1 MSLRGP
7 HLAGSP
13 PRVAPLVPAPA
24 RQASAI
30 VAAVATASTANA
42 GRACSD
48 PEYPGLP
55 AW

>member
-1 MSLRGP
+1 VVRILRAP
-7 HLAGSP
+7 LP
-13 PRVAPLVPAPA
+13 WVAPLVSAPA

-30 VAAVATASTANA
+30 VAAVAATTASTANA